1 MKKYILITQ
10 LIFSTII
17 FSQGVDSL
25 IQIYPG
31 IGDTVDSFTSN
42 YIGLFPEIEDFNY
55 AVFYVRNNESLI
67 TKIYTSPSD
76 SSNEIIQIRKLS
88 SIDSLQYIIRQIDLI
103 NTQLLNEQRDFSLFT
118 NEGNYIEGEIEMFDE
133 NYIYVIA
140 EGVRADHLGRMK
152 YRIPVKDISEIN
164 LEGSSNVLLGMC
176 IGGAAGAVIGLV
188 VANSIANSAETK
200 EANSVS
206 NAANNCASDFGASM
220 AAGSAFAAI
229 TLGGF
234 LVGTLIGV
242 TTSENDEVFNFYNE
256 KDVLKLTGRV
266 AFVLNKESIININ
279 YFEIH

>member
-31 IGDTVDSFTSN
+31 IGDIVDSFTSN

-152 YRIPVKDISEIN
+152 YKIPVKDISEIN

-176 IGGAAGAVIGLV
+176 IGGVAGAVIGLV
-188 VANSIANSAETK
+188 VANSIKNSAETK

-206 NAANNCASDFGASM
+206 NAADNCGSSLGAGL
-220 AAGSAFAAI
+220 AGASAFAAI

-242 TTSENDEVFNFYNE
+242 TTSEDDEVFNFYNE

-266 AFVLNKESIININ
+266 AFVLNKESIRNKN

>member
-10 LIFSTII
+10 LLFSA
-17 FSQGVDSL
+17 FVLPQGVDSL

-76 SSNEIIQIRKLS
+76 SSNEIILIRKLS

-103 NTQLLNEQRDFSLFT
+103 NAELLNERRDFSLFT
-118 NEGNYIEGEIEMFDE
+118 NDENYIEGEIEMFDE

-140 EGVRADHLGRMK
+140 EGVRADHLSRMK

-188 VANSIANSAETK
+188 VANSIKNSAETN

-206 NAANNCASDFGASM
+206 NAASNCSSEFGASM
-220 AAGSAFAAI
+220 AAGAAFAAI

-242 TTSENDEVFNFYNE
+242 TTSEDDEVFNFYNE

-266 AFVLNKESIININ
+266 AFVLKKESGIKEN
-279 YFEIH
+279 YFDIH